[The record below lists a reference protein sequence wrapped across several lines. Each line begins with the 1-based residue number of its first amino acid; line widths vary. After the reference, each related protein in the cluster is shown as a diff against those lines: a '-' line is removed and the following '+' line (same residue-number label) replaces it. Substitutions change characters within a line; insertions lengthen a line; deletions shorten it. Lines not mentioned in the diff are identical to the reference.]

1 MAENKQHSARL
12 RSEELRSLIAY
23 HNYRYYSLDSP
34 EITDGEYDE
43 LIGNLREIE
52 SNFPELIT
60 LDSPTQRVGSAP
72 IEAFEPVEHRIP
84 MLSLSNVMDQ
94 NELDNWYERVS
105 AKLQK
110 DISVVSEPKIDGLAV
125 SLVYKDGQLIL
136 GSTRGDGQIG
146 ENVTTTCKT
155 RRSTFCKSTQC
166 CCWFCKTITL
176 QNYSSTAI
184 GNLYLSIGLVYRYSS
199 AKPI

>member
-12 RSEELRSLIAY
+12 HSEELRSLITY

-72 IEAFEPVEHRIP
+72 LEAFEPVEHRIP

-94 NELDNWYERVS
+94 NDLDNQERLKKANLDSFDSSLFIEEPYKWEILYQSIVRR
-105 AKLQK
+105 K
-110 DISVVSEPKIDGLAV
+110 ISPA
-125 SLVYKDGQLIL
+125 
-136 GSTRGDGQIG
+136 
-146 ENVTTTCKT
+146 
-155 RRSTFCKSTQC
+155 
-166 CCWFCKTITL
+166 
-176 QNYSSTAI
+176 
-184 GNLYLSIGLVYRYSS
+184 RYYF
-199 AKPI
+199 

>member
-12 RSEELRSLIAY
+12 HSEELRSLITY

-72 IEAFEPVEHRIP
+72 LEAFEPVEHRIP

-94 NELDNWYERVS
+94 NDLDNWYERVS
-105 AKLQK
+105 SKLQK
-110 DISVVSEPKIDGLAV
+110 EISGVSEPKIDGTG
-125 SLVYKDGQLIL
+125 DEG
-136 GSTRGDGQIG
+136 GSDSPR
-146 ENVTTTCKT
+146 
-155 RRSTFCKSTQC
+155 
-166 CCWFCKTITL
+166 
-176 QNYSSTAI
+176 
-184 GNLYLSIGLVYRYSS
+184 
-199 AKPI
+199 

>member
-12 RSEELRSLIAY
+12 RSEELRSLITY

-72 IEAFEPVEHRIP
+72 LEAFEPVEHRIP

-146 ENVTTTCKT
+146 ENVTTNLRTV
-155 RRSTFCKSTQC
+155 
-166 CCWFCKTITL
+166 KTIP
-176 QNYSSTAI
+176 
-184 GNLYLSIGLVYRYSS
+184 LSLIH
-199 AKPI
+199 I